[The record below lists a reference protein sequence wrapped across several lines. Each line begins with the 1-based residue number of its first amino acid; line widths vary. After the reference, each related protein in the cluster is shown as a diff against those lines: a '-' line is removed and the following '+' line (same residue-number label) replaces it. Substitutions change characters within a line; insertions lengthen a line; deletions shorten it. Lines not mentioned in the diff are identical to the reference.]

1 MLMLIKILIGSFQ
14 TFVTFFHLKGRYLL
28 CPGDIEREHWPEM
41 GLERKK
47 RIGGMTQSRRIN
59 LLLL

>member
-28 CPGDIEREHWPEM
+28 MCPGDIEREHWPEM
-41 GLERKK
+41 G
-47 RIGGMTQSRRIN
+47 
-59 LLLL
+59 